1 MLDTIEAVGLII
13 VAVMGVVAAVKMW
26 RE

>member
-1 MLDTIEAVGLII
+1 MLDTMWAIEVML